1 MAREGLSVKEAC
13 CFLGIKKTKLYSMLS
28 SREIEAYHCGRRT
41 LIKLSSIHNYI
52 EKETCR

>member
-41 LIKLSSIHNYI
+41 LVKLTSINKYI
-52 EKETCR
+52 EQSSFK